1 MSVPYS
7 ETLDL
12 ATLSGLKRLHTLLIH
27 AILSLRVV
35 IQVRFH
41 LKLSLRSGKTF
52 RTYVSLVRD
61 AGRRFPLGWEHLN
74 LIHGVLSAA
83 SSDMLLGEV
92 TTKYRILP
100 PTEYLS
106 HEMLC
111 LRRVSLIGHQ
121 RVRGRT
127 YQFSRQA
134 LEKIHPLIKDL
145 THQSLT
151 LMPPINTL
159 LILPLIAPIKLPITI
174 LSPPI
179 NTLSI
184 LPIKLIITTLSIQTL
199 PLSPWNNDDQLV
211 RRSLRKLEYIPW
223 NTRSVRLLGETKA

>member
-12 ATLSGLKRLHTLLIH
+12 ATLSGLKQLHTLLIP
-27 AILSLRVV
+27 AILFLHVV
-35 IQVRFH
+35 IQVRFP
-41 LKLSLRSGKTF
+41 LKLSLRNSKTF
-52 RTYVSLVRD
+52 RTYMSLVRD
-61 AGRRFPLGWEHLN
+61 AGQRFPLGWEHLN

-83 SSDMLLGEV
+83 SSES
-92 TTKYRILP
+92 
-100 PTEYLS
+100 EYLS

-134 LEKIHPLIKDL
+134 LEKIHLLIKDL

-151 LMPPINTL
+151 LTPPINTL
-159 LILPLIAPIKLPITI
+159 SILPLIAPIKLPITI

-179 NTLSI
+179 NTLLI
-184 LPIKLIITTLSIQTL
+184 LPIKPIITTLS
-199 PLSPWNNDDQLV
+199 
-211 RRSLRKLEYIPW
+211 
-223 NTRSVRLLGETKA
+223 